1 MYYPIN
7 MKKVLLLLSTLFALG
22 FSASAAVI
30 TPDQK
35 KRWREALGSQDYGV
49 RVEAMN
55 EIWETGEEALSL
67 LDELSKNE
75 DPEIAARA
83 SVLTQKLLLGITPDT
98 SGKVLVLIDQ
108 YLESSPRGRVV
119 VLEQL
124 RSLEEFDLILRLRR
138 VEKSD
143 RVVSRMDAMIAQYMP
158 RIVRGYLNDEKFDEA
173 KEILG
178 LSDKYDHII
187 RLGHL
192 LDVTGGLDEEL
203 ERLREAD
210 PAENSQRY
218 LGYLR
223 VKGDAGLLRKEAS
236 RLGDRSAEVI
246 AALVEGDFEP
256 YFEYLLEIGKLGL
269 PVQNYIKWT
278 LADHRGNGEAKKKAY
293 ESILYLSKQEGEER
307 EARMNLFRMGQGT
320 EVVERLGD
328 GYLAAKI
335 SYFLMQ
341 EEYLN
346 AQDLIGV
353 PEALELEDW
362 IASLS
367 LKVEEE
373 LQSEGRGIET
383 DRMISAVEFLEG
395 RGRVV
400 DAKAVALALFD
411 AARGKPEIS
420 HSALAREIYFSA
432 PLSVVNAVAREIEE
446 HDATASVFLGEMLYS
461 DEEHIWVFNLLE
473 EMMPKISM
481 NERLA
486 LTCSFSNRHL
496 LVSPKKYDEVF
507 ERVVLTVLKSEE
519 ALDGLKKLFQILQY
533 RNRESELV
541 RICEEQSKL
550 GFDSNFLRYLI
561 ALDGG
566 RIHDAIENLERVEFQ
581 AETVSSVF
589 MMQKGLAFKLAGKD
603 GWKEMIERARVLSGG
618 TVKDLEGI
626 AAQQLQVGFI
636 GESHQ
641 SLRGALLRSE
651 LIPLPGDYS
660 GIDDIIAGLS
670 AGAATLRNWRE
681 ALAYREVAA
690 LTSSYAGVTGGI
702 FLMRGRFQVLVAQGA
717 VAMEKGDIAGAVTA
731 FSEAHRIL
739 PRDGYLAN
747 ELFPVLREVGLIELH
762 DQLFAQSA
770 EYAREVIRRF
780 PKDDNAYNNF
790 AWLASRA
797 NRCLEE
803 AEAYLMKALEMKPQ
817 SAAYLD
823 TMGEIHFA
831 RKDREKALNW
841 SALSIKNEVLGRAT
855 SRWELHQQRRRFQ
868 SGGFPVR

>member
-1 MYYPIN
+1 MT
-7 MKKVLLLLSTLFALG
+7 KVLLLLGILFTLS
-22 FSASAAVI
+22 FSASAAGI

-55 EIWETGEEALSL
+55 EIWGTGEEALSL
-67 LDELSKNE
+67 LEELSENE

-108 YLESSPRGRVV
+108 YLESAPCGRVA

-138 VEKSD
+138 VEKSY
-143 RVVSRMDAMIAQYMP
+143 RVVSRMDAMISQYMP
-158 RIVRGYLNDEKFDEA
+158 RIVRGYLNDENFDKA

-192 LDVTGGLDEEL
+192 LDVTGGLDQEL
-203 ERLREAD
+203 ERLRQGD
-210 PAENSQRY
+210 LVENSRRY

-223 VKGDAGLLRKEAS
+223 VKGDAALLRSEAI

-256 YFEYLLEIGKLGL
+256 FFEYLLESGKLGL
-269 PVQNYIKWT
+269 PVQNCIKWT
-278 LADHRGNGEAKKKAY
+278 LADHRGDAGAKEKAY
-293 ESILYLSKQEGEER
+293 ESILYFSEQEGEER
-307 EARMNLFRMGQGT
+307 EARMNLFRMGRGK

-346 AQDLIGV
+346 AQNLIGV
-353 PEALELEDW
+353 PESFELEDW

-373 LQSEGRGIET
+373 LQNEGRGIET

-395 RGRVV
+395 RGRVKG
-400 DAKAVALALFD
+400 AKDVALALFD

-461 DEEHIWVFNLLE
+461 DEEHIWVFNLLG

-481 NERLA
+481 DERLA

-496 LVSPKKYDEVF
+496 LVSPEKFDEVF
-507 ERVVLTVLKSEE
+507 ERVVLTVVKSEE
-519 ALDGLKKLFQILQY
+519 ALDGLKKLFQVLQY

-566 RIHDAIENLERVEFQ
+566 RIDDAINNLERVEFQ

-589 MMQKGLAFKLAGKD
+589 MMQKGLVFKLAGKK
-603 GWKEMIERARVLSGG
+603 GWKELIERARVLSSG
-618 TVKDLEGI
+618 TVKDLEAI

-651 LIPLPGDYS
+651 VVPLPGDYS
-660 GIDDIIAGLS
+660 GIDDVIAGLS

-702 FLMRGRFQVLVAQGA
+702 FLMRDRFQILVAQGA
-717 VAMEKGDIAGAVTA
+717 LAMEEGNITGAVTA

-803 AEAYLMKALEMKPQ
+803 AEAYLMKALKMKPQ

-823 TMGEIHFA
+823 TMGEIYFA
-831 RKDREKALNW
+831 RKDREKALKW

>member
-1 MYYPIN
+1 MT
-7 MKKVLLLLSTLFALG
+7 KVLLLLGILFTLS
-22 FSASAAVI
+22 FSASAAGI

-55 EIWETGEEALSL
+55 EIWGTGEEALSL
-67 LDELSKNE
+67 LEELSENE

-108 YLESSPRGRVV
+108 YLESAPRGRVAV
-119 VLEQL
+119 VEQL

-143 RVVSRMDAMIAQYMP
+143 RVVSRMDAMISQYMP
-158 RIVRGYLNDEKFDEA
+158 RIVRGYLNDENFDKA

-192 LDVTGGLDEEL
+192 LDVTGGLDQEL
-203 ERLREAD
+203 ERLRQGD
-210 PAENSQRY
+210 LVENSRRY

-223 VKGDAGLLRKEAS
+223 VKGDAGLLRKEAR

-256 YFEYLLEIGKLGL
+256 YFKYLLEIGKLGL

-278 LADHRGNGEAKKKAY
+278 LADHKGDTEAKKKAY

-307 EARMNLFRMGQGT
+307 EARMNLFRMGRGE

-328 GYLAAKI
+328 GFLAAKI

-346 AQDLIGV
+346 AQNLIEV
-353 PEALELEDW
+353 PEALELEGW

-373 LQSEGRGIET
+373 LQNEGRGVET

-395 RGRVV
+395 RGRLD
-400 DAKAVALALFD
+400 DAKDVALALFD
-411 AARGKPEIS
+411 AAREKPEIS

-432 PLSVVNAVAREIEE
+432 PLSVVAAVAREIEG
-446 HDATASVFLGEMLYS
+446 HDATASVFLGEILYS
-461 DEEHIWVFNLLE
+461 DQEHIWVFNLLG

-481 NERLA
+481 DERLA

-496 LVSPKKYDEVF
+496 LVSPEKYDEVF

-566 RIHDAIENLERVEFQ
+566 RIDDAIDNLERVEFQ

-589 MMQKGLAFKLAGKD
+589 MMQKGLAFKLAGKK
-603 GWKEMIERARVLSGG
+603 GWKEMIERARVLSSG
-618 TVKDLEGI
+618 TVKDLEAI

-641 SLRGALLRSE
+641 SLREALLRSE
-651 LIPLPGDYS
+651 VVPLPGDYS
-660 GIDDIIAGLS
+660 GIDDVIAGLS
-670 AGAATLRNWRE
+670 AGAATLRHWRE

-690 LTSSYAGVTGGI
+690 VTSSYAGVTGGI
-702 FLMRGRFQVLVAQGA
+702 FLMRDRFQVLVAQGA
-717 VAMEKGDIAGAVTA
+717 VAMEEGDIAGAVTA

-780 PKDDNAYNNF
+780 PRDDNAYNNF

-831 RKDREKALNW
+831 RKDREKALKW
-841 SALSIKNEVLGRAT
+841 SALALKNEVLGRAT

>member
-1 MYYPIN
+1 M
-7 MKKVLLLLSTLFALG
+7 LLWALFALS
-22 FSASAAVI
+22 FSVSAAGI

-67 LDELSKNE
+67 LQELSENE
-75 DPEIAARA
+75 DPEISARA

-98 SGKVLVLIDQ
+98 SGKVLALIDR
-108 YLESSPRGRVV
+108 YLESSPRGRVA

-158 RIVRGYLNDEKFDEA
+158 RIVRGYLNDEKYDEA
-173 KEILG
+173 KEILS

-192 LDVTGGLDEEL
+192 LDVTGGLEQEL
-203 ERLREAD
+203 ERLRNGD
-210 PAENSQRY
+210 PAENSRRY

-223 VKGDAGLLRKEAS
+223 VKGDAALLRKEAI

-256 YFEYLLEIGKLGL
+256 FFEYLLEIGKLGL

-278 LADHRGNGEAKKKAY
+278 LADHRGDAGAKEKAY
-293 ESILYLSKQEGEER
+293 ESILYFSKQEGEER
-307 EARMNLFRMGQGT
+307 EARMNLFRMGRGK

-346 AQDLIGV
+346 AQNLIGV
-353 PEALELEDW
+353 PESFELEDW

-373 LQSEGRGIET
+373 LQNEGRGIET

-395 RGRVV
+395 RGRVKG
-400 DAKAVALALFD
+400 AKDVALALFD

-446 HDATASVFLGEMLYS
+446 HDATASVFLGEMLHS
-461 DEEHIWVFNLLE
+461 DEEHIWVFNLLG

-481 NERLA
+481 DERLA

-496 LVSPKKYDEVF
+496 LVSPEKFDEVF
-507 ERVVLTVLKSEE
+507 ERVVLTVVKSEE
-519 ALDGLKKLFQILQY
+519 ALDGLKKLFQVLQY

-566 RIHDAIENLERVEFQ
+566 RIDDAINNLERVEFQ

-589 MMQKGLAFKLAGKD
+589 MMQKGLVFKLAGKK
-603 GWKEMIERARVLSGG
+603 GWKEMIERARVLSSG
-618 TVKDLEGI
+618 TVKDLEAI

-651 LIPLPGDYS
+651 VVPLPGDYS
-660 GIDDIIAGLS
+660 GIDDVIAGLS

-702 FLMRGRFQVLVAQGA
+702 FLMRDRFQILVAQGA
-717 VAMEKGDIAGAVTA
+717 LAMEEGDITGAVTV

-803 AEAYLMKALEMKPQ
+803 AEAYLMKALKMKPQ

-823 TMGEIHFA
+823 TMGEIYFA
-831 RKDREKALNW
+831 RKDREKALKW

>member
-1 MYYPIN
+1 M
-7 MKKVLLLLSTLFALG
+7 LLWALFALS
-22 FSASAAVI
+22 FSASAAGI

-67 LDELSKNE
+67 LQELSENE
-75 DPEIAARA
+75 DPEISARA

-98 SGKVLVLIDQ
+98 SGKVLALIDR
-108 YLESSPRGRVV
+108 YLESSPRGRVA

-158 RIVRGYLNDEKFDEA
+158 RIVRGYLNDEKYDEA
-173 KEILG
+173 KEILS

-192 LDVTGGLDEEL
+192 LDVTGGLEQEL
-203 ERLREAD
+203 ERLRNGD
-210 PAENSQRY
+210 PAENSRRY

-223 VKGDAGLLRKEAS
+223 VKGDAALLRKEAI

-256 YFEYLLEIGKLGL
+256 FFEYLLEIGKLGL

-278 LADHRGNGEAKKKAY
+278 LADHRGDAGAKEKAY
-293 ESILYLSKQEGEER
+293 ESILYFSKQEGEER
-307 EARMNLFRMGQGT
+307 EARMNLFRMGRGK

-346 AQDLIGV
+346 AQNLIGV
-353 PEALELEDW
+353 PESFELEDW

-373 LQSEGRGIET
+373 LQNEGRGIET

-395 RGRVV
+395 RGRVKG
-400 DAKAVALALFD
+400 AKDVALALFD

-461 DEEHIWVFNLLE
+461 DEEHIWVFNLLG

-481 NERLA
+481 DERLA

-496 LVSPKKYDEVF
+496 LVSPEKFDEVF
-507 ERVVLTVLKSEE
+507 ERVVLTVVKSEE
-519 ALDGLKKLFQILQY
+519 ALDGLKKLFQVLQY

-566 RIHDAIENLERVEFQ
+566 RIDDAINNLERVEFQ

-589 MMQKGLAFKLAGKD
+589 MMQKGLVFKLAGKK
-603 GWKEMIERARVLSGG
+603 GWKEMIERARVLSSG
-618 TVKDLEGI
+618 TVKDLEAI

-651 LIPLPGDYS
+651 VVPLPGDYS
-660 GIDDIIAGLS
+660 GIDDVIAGLS

-702 FLMRGRFQVLVAQGA
+702 FLMRDRFQILVAQGA
-717 VAMEKGDIAGAVTA
+717 LSMEEGNITGAVTA

-803 AEAYLMKALEMKPQ
+803 AEAYLMKALKMKPQ

-823 TMGEIHFA
+823 TMGEIYFA
-831 RKDREKALNW
+831 RKDREKALKW

>member
-1 MYYPIN
+1 MN
-7 MKKVLLLLSTLFALG
+7 NFLLILSTLFALG

-108 YLESSPRGRVV
+108 YLESSPRGRVA

-307 EARMNLFRMGQGT
+307 EARMNLFRMGRGT